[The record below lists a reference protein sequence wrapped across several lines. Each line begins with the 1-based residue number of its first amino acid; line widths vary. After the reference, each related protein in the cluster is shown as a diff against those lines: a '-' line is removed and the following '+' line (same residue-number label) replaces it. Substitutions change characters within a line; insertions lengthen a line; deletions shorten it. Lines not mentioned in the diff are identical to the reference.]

1 MGVIGLLQGDGRFG
15 ALEIFKHIAPGIV
28 IDLGERVVRRLPWPL
43 LGYCVL
49 GVVAAIARTATEFMV
64 VLLLG
69 ARGEIYLFPAVKLVP
84 NLIAGGLSG
93 FVTVF
98 VLRVFAEPAK
108 SNTPAETRTHPPL
121 VPATEQAVRSPG
133 SGRGDGSGAG
143 CRGTNRH

>member
-1 MGVIGLLQGDGRFG
+1 
-15 ALEIFKHIAPGIV
+15 
-28 IDLGERVVRRLPWPL
+28 VVRRLPWPL

-49 GVVAAIARTATEFMV
+49 GFVAAMARTATELIV

-98 VLRVFAEPAK
+98 VLRVFADSAK
-108 SNTPAETRTHPPL
+108 SPTSPETRIHHPL
-121 VPATEQAVRSPG
+121 VPATEEAVRPPG
-133 SGRGDGSGAG
+133 SGRGDGSGG
-143 CRGTNRH
+143 GRRRTNRI